1 MQLKFTLAGLH
12 ESIHYKLL
20 ASQTV
25 ETIGFPAKELQEKVL
40 QSSRGR
46 NRYKESERL
55 FIRTQM
61 NAKPPKHSS
70 YWEGNQHSGGFP
82 RLNM

>member
-1 MQLKFTLAGLH
+1 MQLRFTLAGLQ
-12 ESIHYKLL
+12 ESIQYKLL

-25 ETIGFPAKELQEKVL
+25 ETIGFPAKEQQEKVL

-46 NRYKESERL
+46 NHYKESERL

-61 NAKPPKHSS
+61 SAKAQMNSPFRG
-70 YWEGNQHSGGFP
+70 GNQLSGGFP